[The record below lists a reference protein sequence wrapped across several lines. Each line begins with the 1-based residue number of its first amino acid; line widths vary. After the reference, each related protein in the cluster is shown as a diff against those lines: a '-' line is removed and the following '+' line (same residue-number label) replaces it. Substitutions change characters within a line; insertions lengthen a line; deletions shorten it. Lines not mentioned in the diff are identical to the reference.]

1 MFQLAILKDTLPI
14 HPSNFGAP
22 PEDALIAEINKKYA
36 NRVLHNV
43 GLCICVFDLSQAGE
57 GRVRY
62 GDGLLWYKVVF
73 RLVVFRPFT
82 SEVIIAKVKSSDE
95 EGIRLTVG
103 FFDDLFIPVQ
113 YLPQPSAFDP
123 NERSHFWIPDS
134 PLTSPSELLDTP
146 TAGRMYID
154 QAEVLRVR
162 VEADGFCDDEPGP
175 PRVLDGVVLDRAG
188 VGEKEKEK
196 GWERRRAVYS
206 VTCSIAEQGLGP
218 VAWWN
223 DSRIEGE
230 EDEDGEVDGDGDGD
244 GDGDEM
250 DQG

>member
-1 MFQLAILKDTLPI
+1 MFQLAIVKDTLPI

-22 PEDALIAEINKKYA
+22 HEDALIAEINKKYA

-95 EGIRLTVG
+95 DGIRLTVG
-103 FFDDLFIPVQ
+103 FFDDIFIPAQ

-134 PLTSPSELLDTP
+134 PLSSPSELLDTP
-146 TAGRMYID
+146 SASRMYID
-154 QAEVLRVR
+154 QSEILRVR
-162 VEADGFCDDEPGP
+162 VEADLFCDDEPGP
-175 PRVLDGVVLDRAG
+175 PRVGEGVGVG
-188 VGEKEKEK
+188 VGEKERK
-196 GWERRRAVYS
+196 RPVYR

-218 VAWWN
+218 IAWWN
-223 DSRIEGE
+223 NSQIEGE
-230 EDEDGEVDGDGDGD
+230 GDED